1 MTLMT
6 AKALLTARGIDF
18 AQQDYPDEATFYRC
32 CFAVS
37 PRKARPKAVCALL
50 IRSKNGRKHLI
61 LQFLQKNHQVVFEEL
76 FFGEYAFEF
85 FNHAQTALAED
96 LMDTVL
102 SVISGQLHI
111 LITIAQKNGR
121 LLADAA
127 YVLTADPAKDDTIAY
142 EAALRRV
149 MRPRR
154 GLKKWLMRAQSVEIY
169 NWNSYRQIHR

>member
-1 MTLMT
+1 M
-6 AKALLTARGIDF
+6 
-18 AQQDYPDEATFYRC
+18 
-32 CFAVS
+32 
-37 PRKARPKAVCALL
+37 
-50 IRSKNGRKHLI
+50 N
-61 LQFLQKNHQVVFEEL
+61 
-76 FFGEYAFEF
+76 
-85 FNHAQTALAED
+85 
-96 LMDTVL
+96 TVL

-169 NWNSYRQIHR
+169 NWNSYLQIHR